1 MTFIIIILV
10 ILLIIS
16 IANNYMMYQRKINIA
31 QCPKTIINNINLP
44 DNTEYQN
51 ITFFYKKNP
60 YNKCYKDDLK
70 NNIKSE
76 NEKRFQGDMIIRE
89 TLNNIKNKHSDKI
102 YFMVNDD
109 NTSIINLSD
118 ENILG
123 IKYLPDK

>member
-1 MTFIIIILV
+1 MTFIIIILI

-16 IANNYMMYQRKINIA
+16 IANNYMMYQKKIHIT

-44 DNTEYQN
+44 DNTEYKN
-51 ITFFYKKNP
+51 ITFFYKKNA

-70 NNIKSE
+70 NNIISE
-76 NEKRFQGDMIIRE
+76 NEKRYQGDMILME
-89 TLNNIKNKHSDKI
+89 TLNNLKKKYIDKL
-102 YFMVNDD
+102 YFIVNDD
-109 NTSIINLSD
+109 NSSIINLSD